1 MKCPQR
7 GTRMQSERSATP
19 VTHWNRTMLETR
31 HYRCEEC
38 DAEYVLAGKQLQ
50 KIDGG
55 NTALDVKDLALVT
68 DEIEENECQ
77 ST

>member
-1 MKCPQR
+1 MKCPQC

-19 VTHWNRTMLETR
+19 GWNRAMLETW
-31 HYRCEEC
+31 HYLCEEC
-38 DAEYVLAGKQLQ
+38 DAEFVLAGKKLQ

-68 DEIEENECQ
+68 DEDEDEDAGGGM
-77 ST
+77 

>member
-1 MKCPQR
+1 MKCPQC

-19 VTHWNRTMLETR
+19 IIPGWNRTMLETR
-31 HYRCEEC
+31 HYLCEEC
-38 DAEYVLAGKQLQ
+38 DAEFVLAGKQLQ

-68 DEIEENECQ
+68 DEDAGGGM
-77 ST
+77 